1 MPALRAGGRVKTP
14 DQSQQ
19 TSITGNKGGA
29 SGSIGLIQ
37 AIRARAD
44 GYHLV
49 IAVPDSVTIYP
60 LLKKLRPYAA
70 ENELTPIAQVA
81 ETYFIFAVNA
91 KNPANNLAEFIARAK
106 GRTPATQLSYAS
118 PGNGTTG
125 GL

>member
-1 MPALRAGGRVKTP
+1 M
-14 DQSQQ
+14 
-19 TSITGNKGGA
+19 
-29 SGSIGLIQ
+29 
-37 AIRARAD
+37 
-44 GYHLV
+44 
-49 IAVPDSVTIYP
+49 IAAPDSVTIYP
-60 LLKKLRPYAA
+60 LLKKLRPYVA

-81 ETYFIFAVNA
+81 ETHFIFAVNA